1 MKIILKEEYKF
12 TTQMDNGK
20 LFLYHSFMTINMAHK
35 WFVNSL
41 VTLEA
46 KSTTL
51 EEVVNLVRDDCANHP
66 VKTFSNV
73 SLRVIEPT
81 SLLLELV
88 VLAQEL
94 FQSVLTIW

>member
-1 MKIILKEEYKF
+1 
-12 TTQMDNGK
+12 MDNGK
-20 LFLYHSFMTINMAHK
+20 LFLYHSFMTIILAHK
-35 WFVNSL
+35 WFVSRL

-51 EEVVNLVRDDCANHP
+51 EEVVNLVRHDCAIHP
-66 VKTFSNV
+66 VRTFTNV
-73 SLRVIEPT
+73 SLRVQDPT

>member
-1 MKIILKEEYKF
+1 
-12 TTQMDNGK
+12 MDNGK
-20 LFLYHSFMTINMAHK
+20 LFLYHSFMTIILAHK
-35 WFVNSL
+35 WFVSRL

-51 EEVVNLVRDDCANHP
+51 EEKVDLVRDDCAIHP

-73 SLRVIEPT
+73 RLRVQEPT